1 MADLINIGFVVNAI
15 VFAFLG
21 VIIFWISFLLIDKL
35 TPYHL
40 WKEIVDEQLRFGD
53 CSRRDVAGHLH
64 HHCGGD
70 SRVSLGAWFTHC

>member
-1 MADLINIGFVVNAI
+1 MFGPVNIGFVINAV

-40 WKEIVDEQLRFGD
+40 WKEIIEEHN
-53 CSRRDVAGHLH
+53 VALALVVGAM
-64 HHCGGD
+64 
-70 SRVSLGAWFTHC
+70 SLGICIIIAAAIHA